1 MDIIGKKVIEV
12 RPMTKAE
19 LQAEGWNH
27 SNEIPSVIVL
37 ENGVKLYPSQDSEGN
52 GGGCLFGS
60 FKQKHF
66 CLL

>member
-1 MDIIGKKVIEV
+1 MDMIGNKILQI

-27 SNEIPSVIVL
+27 SNEVPSVIVL
-37 ENGVKLYPSQDSEGN
+37 ENGLKLYPSRDTEGN
-52 GGGCLFGS
+52 GGGCLFGVY
-60 FKQKHF
+60 KNKHF